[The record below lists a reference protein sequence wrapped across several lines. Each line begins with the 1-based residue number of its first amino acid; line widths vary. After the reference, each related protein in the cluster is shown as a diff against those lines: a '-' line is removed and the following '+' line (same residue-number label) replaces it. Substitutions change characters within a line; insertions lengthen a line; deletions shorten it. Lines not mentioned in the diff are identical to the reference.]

1 MLDQSSR
8 KHVEMGAGS
17 RGEIM
22 AMESLN
28 PQNSDDNAGFH
39 RRGPREIRLAVHRGA
54 CAPGYRER
62 GLRYLSGTDEY
73 GPCLFMPLSRRLEV
87 R

>member
-1 MLDQSSR
+1 MA
-8 KHVEMGAGS
+8 VES
-17 RGEIM
+17 VN
-22 AMESLN
+22 S
-28 PQNSDDNAGFH
+28 QNSDDNARFH
-39 RRGPREIRLAVHRGA
+39 RKDSREIRLAVHRGA

-73 GPCLFMPLSRRLEV
+73 GPCPFMPLSRRLEV